1 MINKDLTKIF
11 IDEIYSTPPTKN
23 YPTNKI
29 VYNKIDEIWSIDL
42 ADFSDYKTS
51 NNKRFRYIFIVIDNF
66 SKYLWT
72 IPLKNKYSQTITN
85 EFSNILIKSKR
96 KPIKIESD
104 RGSDFYNSIFQNFL
118 KSKNIHH
125 YSRFTDKGP
134 SIAERVIRTVRSLIK
149 KPIFLAGNADWL
161 SELPSVTK
169 QYNNTIHHSIK
180 MTPVQASKKS
190 NEKKVFDNLRD
201 GRQKQRPKYKLGQLI
216 RTADIK
222 KVFSKGESTNWSYK
236 LYTITEVIHETIPGY
251 RIDYLPERYNENLLL
266 PTKLTL
272 EENNQ
277 VMKELNLI
285 Q

>member
-1 MINKDLTKIF
+1 MNF
-11 IDEIYSTPPTKN
+11 I
-23 YPTNKI
+23 
-29 VYNKIDEIWSIDL
+29 
-42 ADFSDYKTS
+42 
-51 NNKRFRYIFIVIDNF
+51 
-66 SKYLWT
+66 
-72 IPLKNKYSQTITN
+72 
-85 EFSNILIKSKR
+85 ILFFK
-96 KPIKIESD
+96 
-104 RGSDFYNSIFQNFL
+104 FFL
-118 KSKNIHH
+118 KSKNSHH

-134 SIAERVIRTVRSLIK
+134 SIAERVIRTVRSLLK

-161 SELPSVTK
+161 SELPSVIK

-201 GRQKQRPKYKLGQLI
+201 DRQKQRPKYKLGQLI

-222 KVFSKGESTNWSYK
+222 RVFSKGDSTNWSYK
-236 LYTITEVIHETIPGY
+236 LYTITEVIHETISSY

-266 PTKLTL
+266 PTKLSL